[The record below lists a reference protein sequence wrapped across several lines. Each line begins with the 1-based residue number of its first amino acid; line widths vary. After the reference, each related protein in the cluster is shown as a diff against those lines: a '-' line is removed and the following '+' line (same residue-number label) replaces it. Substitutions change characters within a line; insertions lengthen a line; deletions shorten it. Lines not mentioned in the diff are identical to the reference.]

1 MSEPTMTDDHDERPP
16 LSVWAT
22 AQRTGPTQR
31 KGRYVPESVAH
42 PARMLPDIAAHA
54 ISAYTSPGDIV
65 LDPMCGIGTTLV
77 EAMHLGRDAIGVE
90 YEAQWAA
97 IADLNVRHTQQSGAT
112 GRGMVARGDGTQ
124 LTGILPRH
132 LHGLVSLVVTSPP
145 YGPTVHGHV
154 RPGKDGITKSVD
166 TYGERDADRGNL
178 AHASQGELIE
188 KFTHILRGCRVLL
201 KPGGIVVVTA
211 RPFRKRGLL
220 VDLPSAVF
228 AAGIE
233 AGLAPLERCVTLL
246 GGVRDGQIIARPSF
260 FQLQSVRKARSAGIP
275 LHLIVHEDALVM
287 IKAGGSRPD
296 SGVAR

>member
-1 MSEPTMTDDHDERPP
+1 MSEPTKTYGSDERAP

-22 AQRTGPTQR
+22 AQRTGPAQR

-54 ISAYTSPGDIV
+54 ISAYTSAGDIV

-132 LHGLVSLVVTSPP
+132 LHGQVSLVVTSPP

-154 RPGKDGITKSVD
+154 RPGKDGITKSVA
-166 TYGERDADRGNL
+166 TYGDRDADRGNL
-178 AHASQGELIE
+178 AHASQGELID
-188 KFTHILRGCRVLL
+188 KFTHILGGCRVLL

-233 AGLAPLERCVTLL
+233 AGFAPLERCVTLL

-275 LHLIVHEDALVM
+275 LHLIVHEDVLCLV
-287 IKAGGSRPD
+287 KPLDDTTGDEVTR
-296 SGVAR
+296 